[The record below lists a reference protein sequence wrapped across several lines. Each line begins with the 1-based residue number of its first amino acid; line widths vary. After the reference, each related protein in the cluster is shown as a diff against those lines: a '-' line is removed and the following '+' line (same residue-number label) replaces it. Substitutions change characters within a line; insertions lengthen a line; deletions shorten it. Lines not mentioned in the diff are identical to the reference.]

1 VFILSIRDGFSAA
14 HRIQGK
20 AGPCE
25 ELHGHNFAVEVSFGG
40 QRLDSRGL
48 LVDFRVLKGYVRAV
62 LSRLDHRYLNEIP
75 YFRERAS
82 SSEYIA
88 LYIFEEMERL
98 VQNEG
103 VNVLEV
109 KVWESENS
117 CASYRREA

>member
-1 VFILSIRDGFSAA
+1 
-14 HRIQGK
+14 
-20 AGPCE
+20 
-25 ELHGHNFAVEVSFGG
+25 
-40 QRLDSRGL
+40 
-48 LVDFRVLKGYVRAV
+48 VLKGYVRAV

-109 KVWESENS
+109 KVWESENC